1 MPVRISRLVAAVAS
15 AALALLAAPVQA
27 EPAMWVVKDA
37 DSTIYLLGTFH
48 LTKPSMDWRS
58 DKIDTAFEESDELW
72 LEATDN
78 GDVAALQGLVVKYG
92 LDRAHPLSRKLSSDD
107 WARVQ
112 SAAKVGGVPV
122 TAVEQMRP
130 WLAAVSLV
138 VAPAVKQGYDP
149 AKGADKLLEASA
161 MAARKTIKTFETP
174 EQQILMFASLS
185 EESEVAMLVQ
195 SLDDLASSTN
205 YVDRMADAWMA
216 GDIGALEA
224 MSVGRLKDAP
234 ELYDTMFVRRN
245 LDWCD
250 QIAAMMKG
258 AGTSFI
264 AVGAGHLV
272 GDQSVPAILAE
283 RGFTV
288 APY

>member
-1 MPVRISRLVAAVAS
+1 MPVRISRLVAAVAG
-15 AALALLAAPVQA
+15 AALALFAAPVQA